1 MSASRAIGS
10 ATISFGLVS
19 VPVKLF
25 SAGDSKSAIS
35 FNMLHNKDGA
45 RLKQQYVCS
54 KDGEIVEQADRIKG
68 FEVTKGSYV
77 HFTNEE
83 LKLLE
88 EQATGAIEVTQFLPV
103 PKVDRLYV
111 QKTYY
116 LGPDKGGERAYA
128 LLAEALKKTG
138 QAGIGQYAARGK
150 QYLVMVRPLAD
161 APGLAMEQLHYADEV
176 CSAADVPIP
185 HVDVKKQELDL
196 AIQLV
201 KQASV
206 AEFHPEEFKDNV
218 RERTMEQ
225 ITAKAAGKT
234 IAAPTPQMG
243 PAMVDLMSAL
253 QASLKP
259 AKAVKAAPV
268 KAVKAPRR
276 AAVR

>member
-1 MSASRAIGS
+1 MGTRSIGS

-68 FEVTKGSYV
+68 FEVTKDSYV

-83 LKLLE
+83 LKALE
-88 EQATGAIEVTQFLPV
+88 EHATGAIEVTQFLPV

-128 LLAEALKKTG
+128 LLAETLKKTG
-138 QAGIGQYAARGK
+138 QAGLGQYAARGK

-161 APGLAMEQLHYADEV
+161 APGLAMEQLHYADEI

-185 HVDVKKQELDL
+185 HVEVKKAELDL

-201 KQASV
+201 KQTSV
-206 AEFHPEEFKDNV
+206 TEFHPEAFKDNV

-234 IAAPTPQMG
+234 IVAPTPQMG

-259 AKAVKAAPV
+259 AKAVKASPA
-268 KAVKAPRR
+268 KAPRR